1 MPPFTEQLLEVME
14 AILCQASDQ
23 SVEHYARFSS
33 TFGTK
38 EDLDFLLQLSAQMA
52 GSKTTTSI
60 LTHLTRVMPF
70 LTFVN
75 DTKMDALIEHF
86 RQSLDFNQYDAEH
99 TQEQVFTFTCKTNWK
114 PLNYVNNSLQAVK
127 LELFCAL
134 TSGIERNA
142 IGNTLKDRLV
152 ASKVRKKLFI
162 LAVAF
167 SLQ

>member
-99 TQEQVFTFTCKTNWK
+99 TQDQVFTSTYKTN
-114 PLNYVNNSLQAVK
+114 
-127 LELFCAL
+127 
-134 TSGIERNA
+134 
-142 IGNTLKDRLV
+142 LV
-152 ASKVRKKLFI
+152 ISI
-162 LAVAF
+162 TW
-167 SLQ
+167 